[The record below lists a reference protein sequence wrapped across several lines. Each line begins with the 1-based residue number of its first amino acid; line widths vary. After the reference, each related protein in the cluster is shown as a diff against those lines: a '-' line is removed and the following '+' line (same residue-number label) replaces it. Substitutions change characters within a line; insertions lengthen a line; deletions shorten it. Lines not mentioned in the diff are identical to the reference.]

1 MPIKNATKAYKQK
14 FMNIKLYLNWYII
27 PTDSKN
33 QSSNSS
39 SLSKLRLSGFQSTV
53 DTSIKV
59 KSVTSES
66 AIIAENFD
74 LEKARQEEEKE
85 QLKNLIQE
93 KLRNKFR
100 KVIVKKPFQDYE
112 IKCSLKNFTYHY
124 TRNPELVEFEEG
136 NNKESYLTA

>member
-39 SLSKLRLSGFQSTV
+39 SLSKLRLTGFQCTV

-74 LEKARQEEEKE
+74 LEKARKEEEKE
-85 QLKNLIQE
+85 QLKNLI
-93 KLRNKFR
+93 
-100 KVIVKKPFQDYE
+100 
-112 IKCSLKNFTYHY
+112 
-124 TRNPELVEFEEG
+124 
-136 NNKESYLTA
+136 

>member
-85 QLKNLIQE
+85 QLKNLI
-93 KLRNKFR
+93 
-100 KVIVKKPFQDYE
+100 
-112 IKCSLKNFTYHY
+112 
-124 TRNPELVEFEEG
+124 
-136 NNKESYLTA
+136 